1 MNFLKWVNPKP
12 PKQISFMETLQVFRH
27 LQVFLKIGVLKN
39 FAIFTGKYLCWSFL
53 LIKLQAFRLVTIRD
67 FNTGVF
73 LWILQSFYKQH
84 FFIERL
90 VAYSRKFQS
99 ILFLMLILFL
109 LMCCRACYYL
119 LLDFNRYLLMLS
131 TIPSS

>member
-12 PKQISFMETLQVFRH
+12 RKQISFMETLQVFRH

-39 FAIFTGKYLCWSFL
+39 FAISTGKYLCWSFL
-53 LIKLQAFRLVTIRD
+53 LIKLQAFRLVIRD

-84 FFIERL
+84 FFIEHL
-90 VAYSRKFQS
+90 VADSRKFQS

>member
-53 LIKLQAFRLVTIRD
+53 LIKLQAFRLVIRD

-73 LWILQSFYKQH
+73 LWILQSLYKQH
-84 FFIERL
+84 FFIEHL
-90 VAYSRKFQS
+90 VADSRKFQS

-109 LMCCRACYYL
+109 LMCCRACCYL

>member
-53 LIKLQAFRLVTIRD
+53 LIKLQAFRPVI
-67 FNTGVF
+67 
-73 LWILQSFYKQH
+73 SFYKQH
-84 FFIERL
+84 FFIEHP
-90 VAYSRKFQS
+90 VADSRKFQS
-99 ILFLMLILFL
+99 ILFLMLILFRL
-109 LMCCRACYYL
+109 YVAERVIICYLILIDTY
-119 LLDFNRYLLMLS
+119 
-131 TIPSS
+131 

>member
-53 LIKLQAFRLVTIRD
+53 LIKLQAFRLVIRD

-73 LWILQSFYKQH
+73 L
-84 FFIERL
+84 
-90 VAYSRKFQS
+90 
-99 ILFLMLILFL
+99 
-109 LMCCRACYYL
+109 
-119 LLDFNRYLLMLS
+119 
-131 TIPSS
+131 

>member
-12 PKQISFMETLQVFRH
+12 RKQISFMETLQVFRH

-53 LIKLQAFRLVTIRD
+53 LIKLQAFRLVIRD

-84 FFIERL
+84 FFIEHL
-90 VAYSRKFQS
+90 VADSRKFQS

-109 LMCCRACYYL
+109 LMCFRACYYL